1 MGYKIDEVSREL
13 GVSEKSIFKRIK
25 DKDFKKYIYIS
36 NGTIYIKDEGIK
48 YILDN
53 ASKEEMYIENITRIK
68 EIEDIKNNEIIYL
81 HKEIEILKLEKEHA
95 ESMLNLKDELLV
107 KKDIEINKL
116 KEKIIEMKGLEERY
130 NKLYGK
136 MSELL
141 KDKGKEK
148 KKRVKRSFFK

>member
-1 MGYKIDEVSREL
+1 
-13 GVSEKSIFKRIK
+13 
-25 DKDFKKYIYIS
+25 
-36 NGTIYIKDEGIK
+36 
-48 YILDN
+48 
-53 ASKEEMYIENITRIK
+53 
-68 EIEDIKNNEIIYL
+68 
-81 HKEIEILKLEKEHA
+81 
-95 ESMLNLKDELLV
+95 MLNLKDELLV

-116 KEKIIEMKGLEERY
+116 KEKLIEMKGLEERY